1 MKMSNIFAVGL
12 GLGVV
17 SGVFLGMGMAQK
29 EFMDE
34 IDYYKK
40 QHDDVLN
47 TLNGLHQYVS
57 GLSDGVEIATRNRRA
72 ARVETL
78 DCDDCPI
85 ADFCEDAIRSSD
97 D

>member
-47 TLNGLHQYVS
+47 T
-57 GLSDGVEIATRNRRA
+57 
-72 ARVETL
+72 
-78 DCDDCPI
+78 
-85 ADFCEDAIRSSD
+85 SD

>member
-1 MKMSNIFAVGL
+1 MKMTNIFAVGV
-12 GLGVV
+12 GLGIA

-40 QHDDVLN
+40 KHDDVLN

-57 GLSDGVEIATRNRRA
+57 GLSDGVEIATRNRRVA
-72 ARVETL
+72 SVEAI
-78 DCDDCPI
+78 DCNDCPV
-85 ADFCEDAIRSSD
+85 ADFCEDAVRSTEK
-97 D
+97 